1 MTKNNGR
8 GMVPDG
14 LDDEERAG
22 FLEYLA
28 AGADDSAAVDN
39 VAADADDEV
48 RRKRHEAAMR
58 GVETKRLR
66 TLEEAREAVKH
77 IHVERVHKRNLL
89 MIVLADQED
98 VYERDGKV
106 PLDVWDAPEAIQERW
121 AVNFIRHVLTD
132 YNHELWKQKG
142 RVGKQEAYVL
152 YKSAVLDHIAKV
164 YPYLR
169 AECERQKER
178 LLIGDVDD

>member
-1 MTKNNGR
+1 MVMASRDGVECGMDAVELDSYREYLVRGAGDADNGA
-8 GMVPDG
+8 GDDTTV
-14 LDDEERAG
+14 DEE
-22 FLEYLA
+22 Y
-28 AGADDSAAVDN
+28 
-39 VAADADDEV
+39 
-48 RRKRHEAAMR
+48 RKRHDAAMK
-58 GVETKRLR
+58 GVRTKRLK
-66 TLEEAREAVKH
+66 TLNEAREAIKH
-77 IHVERVHKRNLL
+77 IHVERIHKRNLM

-106 PLDVWDAPEAIQERW
+106 PLDVWDAPEQIQERW

-142 RVGKQEAYVL
+142 HVGKQEAYIL

-169 AECERQKER
+169 DECERQKTR
-178 LLIGDVDD
+178 LLENDIDD